1 MKNKAK
7 LALILKEAEHQLSQG
22 AFRTAH
28 SACIDVLKIDPNN
41 AEAFYLLGR
50 LTAQHDNHVKACEL
64 YSKAIS
70 LDGKTT
76 RYYAYL
82 AQVLTILG
90 RQNQAKSAVDQA
102 AKLPIDDAFVADT
115 IGVVYSR
122 TGFHEKAIPFFEKAV
137 FIDQQPANFHYNM
150 AASHQFLGEFSKAEM
165 AYQSTL
171 NRDPA
176 HYRAWSSLVAL
187 RKQTPQTN
195 HLNQLISLFEQHCAN
210 EDAALHLGHA
220 IAKTLEDLGQYEESL
235 QWLQKAKAK
244 KRASLPANSFNYSGL
259 FEAAKQ
265 TCGSS
270 QRSADNKSTPS
281 SPIFIFGLP
290 RTGTTLV
297 DRIISSHPDVVSA
310 GELNVF
316 AGLIKEASETRSN
329 MVMDPETLRRAND
342 IPMDSIGQMYVKNTA
357 ELARGADRMTDK
369 MPLNFFYAALIHR
382 ALPNARMICL
392 RRGAMDSCLSN
403 YRQLF
408 TVQHSYY
415 NYTYDLTD
423 TAQFYQGF
431 DGLMAH
437 WRNLL
442 PANRFMEVRYEDIVH
457 DQETQTRR
465 LLEFCDLP
473 WNEACMRFHEN
484 AAPVS
489 TASSVQVRQPL
500 YSGSIGRW
508 KRYGEQLN
516 GLQSGLGSLAE
527 E

>member
-1 MKNKAK
+1 MKNETR

-22 AFRTAH
+22 AFRAAH
-28 SACIDVLKIDPNN
+28 GACIEVLKSDPDN

-50 LTAQHDNHVKACEL
+50 LTAQHDNHTKACEL
-64 YSKAIS
+64 YSRAIA
-70 LDGKTT
+70 LDGKAA
-76 RYYAYL
+76 RYYAYF

-90 RQNQAKSAVDQA
+90 RQNHAKDVIDQA
-102 AKLPIDDAFVADT
+102 ANLPIEDAYVADT

-137 FIDQQPANFHYNM
+137 SMDMRPANFHYNM
-150 AASHQFLGEFSKAEM
+150 AASHQFLGEFSKAEL

-171 NRDPA
+171 SRDPA

-187 RKQTPQTN
+187 ARQTPKTN
-195 HLNQLISLFEQHCAN
+195 HLDQLVLLFEQHSSNA
-210 EDAALHLGHA
+210 DAALHLGHA
-220 IAKTLEDLGQYEESL
+220 IAKTLEDLGRYEESL
-235 QWLQKAKAK
+235 QWLQKAKEK
-244 KRASLPANSFNYSGL
+244 KRNSLPSNSFNYSGL

-265 TCGSS
+265 TSQSLQSS
-270 QRSADNKSTPS
+270 AGTEATSA

-297 DRIISSHPDVVSA
+297 DRILSSHPDVVSA

-316 AGLIKEASETRSN
+316 AGLIKEATQTRSN
-329 MVMDPETLRRAND
+329 MVMDPETLIAASD
-342 IPMDSIGQMYVKNTA
+342 IPMDTIGQMYIKNTI

-382 ALPNARMICL
+382 AMPNAKMIVL

-415 NYTYDLTD
+415 NYTYDLAD

-431 DGLMAH
+431 DHLMTQ
-437 WRNLL
+437 WRDVL
-442 PANRFMEVRYEDIVH
+442 PANRFMEVRYENIVH
-457 DQETQTRR
+457 DQENQTRR

-473 WNEACMRFHEN
+473 WNDACMRFHEN
-484 AAPVS
+484 SAPVS

-516 GLQSGLGSLAE
+516 GLLSDLRNLAE
-527 E
+527 D